1 MWRKEAIPQELK
13 DAYKIHLYKQKGNP
27 QVWTTTEL
35 YLFYQLLERYWP
47 HSIDPPPV
55 CTLIGLG
62 LYQQVSVG
70 TGKQRTIDI
79 IFAARQFHHS
89 VLVGF
94 SVSMIA
100 G

>member
-27 QVWTTTEL
+27 QVCDNHRVISIL
-35 YLFYQLLERYWP
+35 SIAERYWP

-79 IFAARQFHHS
+79 IFAARQFHQS